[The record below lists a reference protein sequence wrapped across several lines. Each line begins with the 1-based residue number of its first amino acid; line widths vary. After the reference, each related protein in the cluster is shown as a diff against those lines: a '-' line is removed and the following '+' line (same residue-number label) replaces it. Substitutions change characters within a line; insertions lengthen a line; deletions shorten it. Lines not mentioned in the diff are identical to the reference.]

1 MRLQRLILT
10 FGPEG
15 VEIRTLYRSEAGPNP
30 GTKARTREVA
40 GLVRTGSE
48 RRWRLLRRPWSSA
61 RESTAMGLRGWMKPL
76 ELNLYPATG

>member
-30 GTKARTREVA
+30 GTKARTREVTD
-40 GLVRTGSE
+40 LVRTG
-48 RRWRLLRRPWSSA
+48 LREAMEALEGHVDVIGTSGYQV
-61 RESTAMGLRGWMKPL
+61 REDTMSVDVAGKKG
-76 ELNLYPATG
+76 A